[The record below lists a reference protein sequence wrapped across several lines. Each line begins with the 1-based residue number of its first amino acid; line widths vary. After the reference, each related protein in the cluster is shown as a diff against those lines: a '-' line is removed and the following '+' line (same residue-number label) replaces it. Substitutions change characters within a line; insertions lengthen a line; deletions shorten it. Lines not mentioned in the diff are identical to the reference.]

1 MDALTIETMRA
12 IARLHGFD
20 WSDAELEAMRPVV
33 EANQRLLA
41 RLEALPLDAIDPS
54 TQYRLF

>member
-1 MDALTIETMRA
+1 MDALTIDTMRA

-20 WSDAELEAMRPVV
+20 WSDAELEALRPAV
-33 EANQRLLA
+33 EANRRLLK
-41 RLEALPLDAIDPS
+41 RLESLPVDTVDPS